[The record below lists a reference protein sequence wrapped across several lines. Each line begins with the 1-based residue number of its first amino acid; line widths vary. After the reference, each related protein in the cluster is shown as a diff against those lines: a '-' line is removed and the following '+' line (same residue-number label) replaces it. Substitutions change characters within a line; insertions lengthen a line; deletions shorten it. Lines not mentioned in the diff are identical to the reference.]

1 MTDDPSLLVVLPVID
16 TTTTDICVESILMP
30 DSAAGFGGKDMLLID
45 NTREG
50 NAAYRYQLRTYRD
63 PDNHN
68 LGVAR
73 AWNVG
78 AREVLDRGLDYL
90 VLLSSSMRF
99 GPAMHTKWTWQMKA
113 FWGSPLIECD
123 GHSWHLIAIH
133 REMFEKV
140 GLFDGNFFPGYIEA
154 VDWDRRIRLTSV
166 TDWPRAWV
174 NALSQGTGLALN
186 LVSCPAG
193 PLLDY
198 YKEKWGGEKGAETY
212 SLPFGDKPLDYWED
226 VPIPVLAERYSLETW
241 W

>member
-1 MTDDPSLLVVLPVID
+1 MTDDLSLLVVLPVID

-50 NAAYRYQLRTYRD
+50 DIADRYNLRTYRD

-90 VLLSSSMRF
+90 VLLSSSMQF
-99 GPAMHTKWTWQMKA
+99 GPAMHTKWTWQMKT
-113 FWGSPLIECD
+113 FWGSPIIEGE

-133 REMFEKV
+133 RDMFLRV
-140 GLFDGNFFPGYIEA
+140 GLFDPAFYPAYIEA
-154 VDWDRRIRLTSV
+154 IDFDRRLRLSGIGG
-166 TDWPRAWV
+166 WPRAWV
-174 NALSQGTGLALN
+174 NALSQGTGLALP

-193 PLLDY
+193 PLLQV
-198 YKEKWGGEKGAETY
+198 YKDKWGGEKSAETY
-212 SLPFGDKPLDYWED
+212 SLPYGDKPLDYIVEE
-226 VPIPVLAERYSLETW
+226 PIEVLAERYGLETW